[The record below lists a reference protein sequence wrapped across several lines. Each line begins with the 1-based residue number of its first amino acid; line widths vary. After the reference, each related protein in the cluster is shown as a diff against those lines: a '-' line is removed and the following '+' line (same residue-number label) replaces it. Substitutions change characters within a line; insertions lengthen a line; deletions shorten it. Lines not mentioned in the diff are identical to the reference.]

1 MIVYKPR
8 SVRMRVINEKSA
20 FYKKV
25 GTFHYQECGLYY
37 VSFEGVKRPLGFARD
52 EVEVVKE
59 ND

>member
-20 FYKKV
+20 FYNKV
-25 GTFHYQECGLYY
+25 GTFEYQECGLYY
-37 VSFEGVKRPLGFARD
+37 ISFEGMKKPFGFARD
-52 EVEVVKE
+52 EVEVIKE